1 MAKKKRVEKDNAER
15 YLVPY
20 ADLLTL
26 MLAFFVVL
34 YAMSSVDEK
43 KMETLG
49 DSFASAFN
57 VTPISQPAGFEKQIH
72 PREHRQP
79 VSDQEINQMRS
90 VSEQNSLRELKKQI
104 DEKIKEEH
112 LESDVSTNLNETGL
126 RIVLTNKV
134 LFETASATLTN
145 THSIKLI
152 GDIGVILK
160 GVENPISIE
169 GHTDNIPIKT
179 EEFDSNWEL
188 SSSRALSILREMT
201 KSYNGL
207 NPGNF
212 SATGYAEFRPL
223 VENVTVEDRTRN
235 RRVEIVIKRISGDDL
250 LTPEKGGENK

>member
-49 DSFASAFN
+49 ESFASAFN
-57 VTPISQPAGFEKQIH
+57 VSPQSQPAGFEKQIH
-72 PREHRQP
+72 TREQRKP
-79 VSDQEINQMRS
+79 VSQEEIKQMKS
-90 VSEQNSLRELKKQI
+90 VSEQNNLRELKKQI

-112 LESDVSTNLNETGL
+112 LEKDVSTNLNETGL
-126 RIVLTNKV
+126 RILLTNRV
-134 LFETASATLTN
+134 LFETASATLVN
-145 THSIKLI
+145 ESSKKLI
-152 GDIGVILK
+152 KDIGIILI
-160 GVENPISIE
+160 GIDNPVSIE

-188 SSSRALSILREMT
+188 SSSRDLTILKEMT
-201 KSYNGL
+201 KNKIGL

-212 SATGYAEFRPL
+212 SATGYAEFKPL
-223 VENVTVEDRTRN
+223 TENESAEGRQVN

-250 LTPEKGGENK
+250 LTPEREEK